1 MNGLTL
7 TAANSSIFEQ
17 KGDKAIK
24 RSLSPDLFRL
34 FEPRAEGRSGDA
46 LPVAADERE
55 ETLGINSI
63 EQVRLLAKKK
73 AHNFQMCVPLTIAL
87 TPALLAA
94 STFTPCRNAIL
105 LLSVSPALLL
115 SLYFNKVETRFF

>member
-1 MNGLTL
+1 MSLTSMNGLTL

-17 KGDKAIK
+17 KGDKAMK

-55 ETLGINSI
+55 ETLGINLMK
-63 EQVRLLAKKK
+63 QVR
-73 AHNFQMCVPLTIAL
+73 
-87 TPALLAA
+87 
-94 STFTPCRNAIL
+94 
-105 LLSVSPALLL
+105 SPAMKRFIFRT
-115 SLYFNKVETRFF
+115 SESSWNFTISVHFQVET